1 MRVRSY
7 RKLGIMIVRIVKSK
21 DIIKALVYNQN
32 KLDNMCACILGV
44 NKIALPLYE
53 IQNVSRYFYSYFEPY
68 LLNNIKTVTPIRHTS
83 LNPNP
88 VDKLDDLTLLKIA
101 KAYMKKIGYSEQP
114 YIIYKHFDLKR
125 IHLHIVSISVNRNG
139 YLINCDFDFLVAQ
152 NACKE
157 IIKEFQL
164 TDYDKRYKKK
174 NDLYL
179 KVVDHRESNLT
190 HQIDSVVSSLP
201 RYYSFEDL
209 KSYNAILQ
217 LFKVRAIIGKTMENS
232 ESGPVMYLAL
242 DNKNKT
248 ISNPVNSSK
257 LSLKVD
263 IGFLEKHF
271 KKSIKTKDL
280 NIDNKVSDQIRSYL
294 FQSKD
299 YKHFKKL
306 LNHQGINLVTDS
318 LDKSKFYFVSHK
330 YRRVFSFAHINR
342 QLSNKLDND
351 PFFNP
356 LLNNSKKKQ
365 DPIERLVKHRYIEL
379 NKEFDSLKVHPSFDF
394 VDNYY
399 NSNNKAEFVSFFNFL
414 FNGPVDDLDQKQF
427 MNLKKKKRKKKR
439 HTL

>member
-1 MRVRSY
+1 MV
-7 RKLGIMIVRIVKSK
+7 VRIVKSK

-32 KLDNMCACILGV
+32 KLDNMCASILGV

-53 IQNVSRYFYSYFEPY
+53 IQSPSRYFYSYFEPY

-88 VDKLDDLTLLKIA
+88 VDKLDDLMLLKIA
-101 KAYMKKIGYSEQP
+101 KAYMTKIGYSEQP

-174 NDLYL
+174 NDLDL

-190 HQIDSVVSSLP
+190 QQIDSVVSSLP
-201 RYYSFEDL
+201 KYYSFEDL

-217 LFKVRAIIGKTMENS
+217 LFKVKALRGKDLSSDKS
-232 ESGPVMYLAL
+232 EPVMYCAL
-242 DNKNKT
+242 DHNNKT
-248 ISNPVNSSK
+248 VSNIVSSSK

-280 NIDNKVSDQIRSYL
+280 NIENKVSDQIRSYL
-294 FQSKD
+294 SQSKD

-306 LNHQGINLVTDS
+306 LTNQGINLVTDNK
-318 LDKSKFYFVSHK
+318 DKSKFYFVSHK

-351 PFFNP
+351 PFFNT

-365 DPIERLVKHRYIEL
+365 DPIERLVKHRFIEL
-379 NKEFDSLKVHPSFDF
+379 NKEFDSLKVHPCFEF

-399 NSNNKAEFVSFFNFL
+399 NSYNKAEFVSFFNFL
-414 FNGPVDDLDQKQF
+414 FTGPVDDLDQKQF
-427 MNLKKKKRKKKR
+427 MNLKKNKRKKKR